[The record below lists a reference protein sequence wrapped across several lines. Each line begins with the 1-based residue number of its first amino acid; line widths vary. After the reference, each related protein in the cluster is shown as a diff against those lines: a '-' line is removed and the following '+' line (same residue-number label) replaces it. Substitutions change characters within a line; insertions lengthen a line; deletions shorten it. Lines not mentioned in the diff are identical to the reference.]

1 MRPKTMAKKVRG
13 SHRSDLNAIYCY
25 NSGKTTNQLWMDAR
39 LAVNAFNSSL
49 LTSFTQQKT
58 HEINL
63 PITAVHV

>member
-1 MRPKTMAKKVRG
+1 MAKRVRG
-13 SHRSDLNAIYCY
+13 SHRGDLNAIYYY

-58 HEINL
+58 REINL